1 MAEVITLTN
10 FLFVL
15 IAVSFYNC
23 TLRSTSAPVF
33 EDAREGLF
41 VHVRFGETAAD
52 HNKSCSAQAAVRHGP
67 VQAGSGVYTRNDA
80 TGTVTRR
87 DKV

>member
-1 MAEVITLTN
+1 MRQIY
-10 FLFVL
+10 
-15 IAVSFYNC
+15 VSYG
-23 TLRSTSAPVF
+23 A
-33 EDAREGLF
+33 
-41 VHVRFGETAAD
+41 TAAD
-52 HNKSCSAQAAVRHGP
+52 HNKPCSAQAAVRHGP